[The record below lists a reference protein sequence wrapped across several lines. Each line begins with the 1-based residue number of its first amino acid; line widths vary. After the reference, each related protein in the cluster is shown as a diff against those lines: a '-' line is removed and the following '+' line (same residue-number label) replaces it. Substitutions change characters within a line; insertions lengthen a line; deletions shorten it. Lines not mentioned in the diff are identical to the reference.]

1 MVFEANGQ
9 LYELKYNIRALRT
22 IEDVFQCPL
31 PELQARFEKGI
42 GINDLVK
49 FFQIGLMHSNP
60 SITVEQVDTIIDNIG
75 IEKAAELFAAAF
87 QEAFQ
92 KKA

>member
-1 MVFEANGQ
+1 MTFEANGQ
-9 LYELKYNIRALRT
+9 IYELKYNIRALRT

-49 FFQIGLMHSNP
+49 FFQIGLMHAKP
-60 SITVEQVDTIIDNIG
+60 DITIEQVDEIIDAIG
-75 IEKAAELFAAAF
+75 IEKAAELFSTAF

>member
-1 MVFEANGQ
+1 MTFEANGQ
-9 LYELKYNIRALRT
+9 IYELKYNIRALRT

-31 PELQARFEKGI
+31 PELQKRFENGI
-42 GINDLVK
+42 GINELVK
-49 FFQIGLMHSNP
+49 FIQIGLMHSIPN
-60 SITVEQVDTIIDNIG
+60 ITMEQVDTIIDDIG
-75 IEKAAELFAAAF
+75 IEKAAELFSAAF